1 MVTLLTLVTL
11 VTLVVVILS
20 PPTVPGTGP
29 VGAPPCICVLVV
41 VGAAVNAETT
51 GLGAG
56 VGFPPISSEKSPR
69 RFLNKPAVIFNLSA
83 PGAA

>member
-1 MVTLLTLVTL
+1 MI
-11 VTLVVVILS
+11 LVVLIVS
-20 PPTVPGTGP
+20 PPITGC
-29 VGAPPCICVLVV
+29 VGVGVV
-41 VGAAVNAETT
+41 VGLAVNAETT

-56 VGFPPISSEKSPR
+56 VAFPPKSSEKSPR